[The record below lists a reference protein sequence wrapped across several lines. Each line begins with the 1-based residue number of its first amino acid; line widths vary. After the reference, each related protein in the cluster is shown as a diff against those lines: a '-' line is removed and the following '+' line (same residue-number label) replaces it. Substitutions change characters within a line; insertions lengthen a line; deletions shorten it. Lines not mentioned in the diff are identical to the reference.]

1 MSENKD
7 FSKMNI
13 YQKMQYV
20 KLAIGERELK
30 KSGQNKFSGFSYY
43 ELGDFLPSIIDLCTK
58 VGLFTQINFSVE
70 HDEITTYSDENEIKS
85 TETYHVPEVARLTII
100 NSDNPTER
108 LDYDSAVKK
117 LELKGTNEV
126 QSYGG
131 VQTYLRRY
139 LYMNAFDIVEADMFD
154 IDSFE
159 DKKTKKK
166 EKADLDKLIDEE
178 KEAFKAA
185 DEETKKELGSTLK
198 TLGYSTFKDLS
209 EKQNKDDIISLAKVL
224 NVEVPEKLLKEEVEK
239 E

>member
-20 KLAIGERELK
+20 KLSIGERELK

-58 VGLFTQINFSVE
+58 VGLFTQISFSVE
-70 HDEITTYSDENEIKS
+70 HDQIINYNSENR
-85 TETYHVPEVARLTII
+85 TETYHIPEIAKLTII
-100 NSDNPTER
+100 NSDNPDEK
-108 LDYDSAVKK
+108 LEYQSAVKK

-154 IDSFE
+154 VDTFE

-178 KEAFKAA
+178 KKAFKAA
-185 DEETKKELGSTLK
+185 DEETKKKLGNTLR
-198 TLGYSTFKDLS
+198 TLGYNTFKDLS
-209 EKQNKDDIISLAKVL
+209 EKQNKDDVISLAKVL

>member
-43 ELGDFLPSIIDLCTK
+43 ELADFLPSIIDLCTK
-58 VGLFTQINFSVE
+58 VGLFTQINFGVE
-70 HDEITTYSDENEIKS
+70 QDRIITYNGENR
-85 TETYHVPEVARLTII
+85 TETYHIPEFAQLTII
-100 NSDNPTER
+100 NCDNPYEN
-108 LDYDSAVKK
+108 LEYKSAVRK
-117 LELKGTNEV
+117 LELKGTNEI

-154 IDSFE
+154 VDTFE

-178 KEAFKAA
+178 KKAFKVA
-185 DEETKKELGSTLK
+185 DETTKKELGSTLK
-198 TLGYSTFKDLS
+198 TLGYNTFKDLS

-224 NVEVPEKLLKEEVEK
+224 KIEVPEKLLNEKTEK